1 MLNILYIT
9 QFYIETMSVLAY
21 DTPSKGLME
30 TIGTRLGANMS
41 RKENAWYSNIP
52 ILSNDRVRL
61 AIVVGLSIF
70 FFISSLEGVKH
81 GFKLIFSEWQASI
94 LIMITGNSAAITG
107 LALGML
113 STALVQ
119 SSSAVVAAT
128 MVSMSGMV
136 ASGLPMDAAIK
147 FGVPMILG
155 ANIGTTVTNTIVAF
169 GIERGMTMKEFK
181 DTIPGVI
188 VDDVY
193 EGLTIALFFML
204 ELTTGLISKIVI
216 RLGDFYV
223 NVLNMETFFSAF
235 ENTIIDILIEDPI
248 IKPMKALAVDFLG
261 TLGGGIF
268 MFVFWFIVIIISM
281 GGITKGLEKLIET
294 GWEHRVKAA
303 FESPAKSF
311 ITGFTITF
319 IVGSSS
325 IGSSLVIPFLATR
338 VVNLK
343 TAYPY
348 LVGCNLATAV
358 DMSQIYGYIAGGTV
372 GMVLG
377 SAHVLL
383 NLMALTL
390 WFISPLRFV
399 PVALAEWLGGKLTEN
414 ENAVYSL
421 FAWVIV
427 VFFVIPIVI
436 IYIF

>member
-1 MLNILYIT
+1 
-9 QFYIETMSVLAY
+9 
-21 DTPSKGLME
+21 
-30 TIGTRLGANMS
+30 MS

-52 ILSNDRVRL
+52 ILSNDRARL
-61 AIVVGLSIF
+61 VLTVGLSIF

-94 LIMITGNSAAITG
+94 LDMITGNSAAITG

-147 FGVPMILG
+147 FGVPMVLG

-193 EGLTIALFFML
+193 EGLTISLVFLL
-204 ELTTGLISKIVI
+204 ELTTGFISKIVI

-223 NVLNMETFFSAF
+223 NALNMETFFSAF
-235 ENTIIDILIEDPI
+235 EDTIIDILIEDPI
-248 IKPMKALAVDFLG
+248 IKPMKSLAVNNLG

-268 MFVFWFIVIIISM
+268 MFVFWFIIIIISM
-281 GGITKGLEKLIET
+281 GGITKGLENLIET
-294 GWEHRVKAA
+294 GWEDKVKAA
-303 FESPAKSF
+303 FETPAKSF

-343 TAYPY
+343 TVYPY

-372 GMVLG
+372 GMILG

-399 PVALAEWLGGKLTEN
+399 PVAVAEWLGGKLTEN

-421 FAWVIV
+421 FAWVLA
-427 VFFVIPIVI
+427 VFFLIPIII
-436 IYIF
+436 IYVF

>member
-1 MLNILYIT
+1 MAEK
-9 QFYIETMSVLAY
+9 ET
-21 DTPSKGLME
+21 
-30 TIGTRLGANMS
+30 
-41 RKENAWYSNIP
+41 AWYSNIP
-52 ILSNDRVRL
+52 ILSSNRVRL
-61 AIVVGLSIF
+61 IITVGLSIF

-193 EGLTIALFFML
+193 EGLTIALFFIL
-204 ELTTGLISKIVI
+204 ELTTGFISKIVI

-235 ENTIIDILIEDPI
+235 ENTIIDILIEDPL
-248 IKPMKALAVDFLG
+248 IKPMKTLAVDYLG
-261 TLGGGIF
+261 TLGGGVF
-268 MFVFWFIVIIISM
+268 MFVFWFVVIIISM

-294 GWEHRVKAA
+294 GWEDRVKAA

-383 NLMALTL
+383 NLMALIL

-421 FAWVIV
+421 FAWVIA
-427 VFFVIPIVI
+427 VFFVIPIII

>member
-1 MLNILYIT
+1 
-9 QFYIETMSVLAY
+9 MSTKK
-21 DTPSKGLME
+21 DT
-30 TIGTRLGANMS
+30 
-41 RKENAWYSNIP
+41 WYTGIP
-52 ILSNDRVRL
+52 ILSNDRIRL
-61 AIVVGLSIF
+61 LLTIILGIYLFV
-70 FFISSLEGVKH
+70 SSLEGVKN
-81 GFKLIFSEWQASI
+81 GFKLIFAEWQDSI
-94 LIMITGNSAAITG
+94 LSMVTGNTAAITG

-136 ASGLPMDAAIK
+136 SSGLPMEAAIR
-147 FGVPMILG
+147 FGVPMVLG

-193 EGLTIALFFML
+193 EGLTIAIFFTL
-204 ELTTGLISKIVI
+204 ELTTGLISKVVL
-216 RLGDFYV
+216 RLGNFYTE
-223 NVLNMETFFSAF
+223 VLQMESFFAAF
-235 ENTIIDILIEDPI
+235 EDTIIDIIIADPV
-248 IKPMKALAVDFLG
+248 IKPMKNMVVDIFG
-261 TLGGGIF
+261 TLGGGLF
-268 MFVFWFIVIIISM
+268 MFIFWFIVIIISM
-281 GGITKGLEKLIET
+281 GLITSGLERLIET
-294 GWEHRVKAA
+294 GWEDKVRAA
-303 FESPAKSF
+303 FNSPARGF
-311 ITGFTITF
+311 LTGFTVTF

-338 VVNLK
+338 VVDLK

-399 PVALAEWLGGKLTEN
+399 PIMVSEWLGGKITEN
-414 ENAVYSL
+414 ENAIYSL
-421 FAWVIV
+421 LAWVILI
-427 VFFVIPIVI
+427 FFVVPITI
-436 IYIF
+436 IYLR

>member
-1 MLNILYIT
+1 
-9 QFYIETMSVLAY
+9 MSKKNE
-21 DTPSKGLME
+21 S
-30 TIGTRLGANMS
+30 
-41 RKENAWYSNIP
+41 WYSGIP

-61 AIVVGLSIF
+61 GLTVVLSIF
-70 FFISSLEGVKH
+70 FFISSLEGVKQ

-94 LIMITGNSAAITG
+94 LTMITGNSAAVTG

-136 ASGLPMDAAIK
+136 ASGLPLEAAIQ

-155 ANIGTTVTNTIVAF
+155 ANIGTTVTNTLVAF

-193 EGLTIALFFML
+193 EGLTISLFFFL
-204 ELTTGLISKIVI
+204 ELTTGIISKIVL
-216 RLGDFYV
+216 RLGNFYT
-223 NVLNMETFFSAF
+223 NVLQMETFFSSF
-235 ENTIIDILIEDPI
+235 ENTIIDILIEEPV
-248 IKPMKALAVDFLG
+248 IKPMKALAVEYLG

-268 MFVFWFIVIIISM
+268 MFVFWFVVIIVSM

-294 GWEHRVKAA
+294 GWEDKVKSA
-303 FESPAKSF
+303 FESPTKSF
-311 ITGFTITF
+311 FTGFTITF

-325 IGSSLVIPFLATR
+325 IGSSLVIPFLATK

-358 DMSQIYGYIAGGTV
+358 DLSQIYGYIAGGTV
-372 GMVLG
+372 GMILG

-383 NLMALTL
+383 NLMAFFL

-399 PVALAEWLGGKLTEN
+399 PVAIAEWLGKKLTES
-414 ENAVYSL
+414 ENTVYAL
-421 FAWVIV
+421 LAWVIG
-427 VFFVIPIVI
+427 VFFVIPIII
-436 IYIF
+436 IYVF

>member
-1 MLNILYIT
+1 
-9 QFYIETMSVLAY
+9 
-21 DTPSKGLME
+21 
-30 TIGTRLGANMS
+30 
-41 RKENAWYSNIP
+41 
-52 ILSNDRVRL
+52 
-61 AIVVGLSIF
+61 
-70 FFISSLEGVKH
+70 
-81 GFKLIFSEWQASI
+81 
-94 LIMITGNSAAITG
+94 MITGNTAAITG

-136 ASGLPMDAAIK
+136 ASGLPMEAAIT
-147 FGVPMILG
+147 FGVPMVLG

-193 EGLTIALFFML
+193 EGLTIALFFTL
-204 ELTTGLISKIVI
+204 ELTTGLISKIVL
-216 RLGDFYV
+216 RLGNFYSE
-223 NVLNMETFFSAF
+223 VLQMETFFSAF
-235 ENTIIDILIEDPI
+235 EDTIIDIIIEDPI
-248 IKPMKALAVDFLG
+248 IKTMKNIAVDYLG
-261 TLGGGIF
+261 TLGGGLF
-268 MFVFWFIVIIISM
+268 MFIFWFIIIIISM
-281 GGITKGLEKLIET
+281 GMITKGLERLIET
-294 GWEHRVKAA
+294 GWEDRVKAA
-303 FESPAKSF
+303 FESPARGF
-311 ITGFTITF
+311 LTGFTITF

-338 VVNLK
+338 VVNLR

-372 GMVLG
+372 GMILG

-399 PVALAEWLGGKLTEN
+399 PVRVAEWLGGKITEN
-414 ENAVYSL
+414 ENAIYSL
-421 FAWVIV
+421 LAWVIV
-427 VFFVIPIVI
+427 IFFVIPIAI
-436 IYIF
+436 IYLR

>member
-1 MLNILYIT
+1 MAEK
-9 QFYIETMSVLAY
+9 ET
-21 DTPSKGLME
+21 
-30 TIGTRLGANMS
+30 
-41 RKENAWYSNIP
+41 AWYSNIP
-52 ILSNDRVRL
+52 ILSSNRVRL
-61 AIVVGLSIF
+61 IITVGLSIF

-193 EGLTIALFFML
+193 EGLTIALFFIL
-204 ELTTGLISKIVI
+204 ELTTGFISKIVI

-235 ENTIIDILIEDPI
+235 ENTIIDILIEDPL
-248 IKPMKALAVDFLG
+248 IKPMKTLAVDYLG
-261 TLGGGIF
+261 TLGGGVF
-268 MFVFWFIVIIISM
+268 MFVFWFVVIIISM

-294 GWEHRVKAA
+294 GWEDRVKAA

-421 FAWVIV
+421 FAWVIA
-427 VFFVIPIVI
+427 VFFVIPIII